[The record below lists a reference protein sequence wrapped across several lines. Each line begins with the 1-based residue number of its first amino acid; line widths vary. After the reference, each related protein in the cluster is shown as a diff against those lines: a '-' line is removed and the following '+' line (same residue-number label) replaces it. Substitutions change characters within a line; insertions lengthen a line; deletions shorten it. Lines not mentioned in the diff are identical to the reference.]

1 VTGEKIGSACPQQL
15 SLVSLLLIIP
25 ERFSMTVTIPKHA
38 DRVEALLAKLDDHL
52 VVLNDIAINELNIN
66 AKLFGLDLL
75 AWAGCKRIHNAS
87 AALKLT
93 VRSWNFLASAILL
106 RTHLDTALRFYA
118 AWLVDNPNKFADDF
132 LAGREIRK
140 MTDRYKKQMN
150 DSYLRDRLAEKFP
163 WITEVYTQTS
173 SFIHFSDSHV
183 AACFS
188 KGSGDGQLSLSI
200 SEFDFDVPEERWTEL
215 VECFLNVTKIF
226 HFYLSG
232 WAETKRMTPAQLEAG
247 RLNQK

>member
-1 VTGEKIGSACPQQL
+1 
-15 SLVSLLLIIP
+15 
-25 ERFSMTVTIPKHA
+25 MTVTIPKHA
-38 DRVEALLAKLDDHL
+38 DRVEALLAKLDEHL

-66 AKLFGLDLL
+66 GKLFGLDLL

-93 VRSWNFLASAILL
+93 VRSWNFLASAIML
-106 RTHLDTALRFYA
+106 RTHLDTALRFHA

-132 LAGREIRK
+132 LVGKEIRK

-163 WITEVYTQTS
+163 WITEVYAQTS

-188 KGSGDGQLSLSI
+188 EGPRDGQLSLSI

-215 VECFLNVTKIF
+215 VECFLKVTKIF

-232 WAETKRMTPAQLEAG
+232 WAETKRLTPAQLEAG
-247 RLNQK
+247 RHTQK